1 VTNALPSPAWARQT
15 AKSIAVAKKRTT
27 RTMPR
32 LRRFL
37 PGIMAIPSIFTQFS
51 RVGPIEKK
59 LITCKLSMLLRM
71 LT

>member
-1 VTNALPSPAWARQT
+1 
-15 AKSIAVAKKRTT
+15 
-27 RTMPR
+27 MPR

-59 LITCKLSMLLRM
+59 THHLQAFHVVSHVDIKDRQQQSVLAFSAPGNFN
-71 LT
+71 